1 MLDNYFKKNKL
12 GPYLKNFYFLSSL
25 SFILIYVFKS
35 LFFNMWDINYLYIT
49 ALKSNIQTIY
59 SDFSFQHG
67 PYLNFFFEF
76 LTLIKSDPYIILYVL
91 GIFQSLCIG
100 YLAYLFACEITESK
114 YVRKISFLITV
125 FFVNSGYNFF
135 YWDLYSFLLS
145 SIGFYL
151 VVVKKKNILGVFLLS
166 FVFFCK
172 QSFGVTSFLIL
183 TFFSLANFLY
193 FKKKEYL
200 LNIALFFIFS
210 LFFVLVIYFF
220 SDLNKFY
227 NENVLMIFKYSSL
240 REKDIFSYL
249 FNIFTLLPD
258 IHSINDLKHNLS
270 LAGALFYMIFKLP
283 LFLICVLLLFSIKD
297 FYKNYYQLILLLIFI
312 SILTTPLLGRGY
324 WSTLYFIPAI
334 NILFFN
340 YLCENKKIFSIS
352 VIQNK
357 DNLIFLYVFL
367 IFSFLIANNIK
378 DLNLSDQIDK
388 QKIKS
393 NKNFLLNLDQR
404 NNFPTSD
411 RSDIIDMSKFVYDKK
426 INSIY
431 LLDEDSAII
440 LVINSIPSLNN
451 DIVGKNII
459 KDPFFSWDMEFPIK
473 GVKYKDRF
481 LKDFKIKNSKYVLY
495 HNNNFQKNSIF
506 FPKNFLINYDI
517 FYSNSNFTLL
527 KRKDD

>member
-1 MLDNYFKKNKL
+1 
-12 GPYLKNFYFLSSL
+12 
-25 SFILIYVFKS
+25 
-35 LFFNMWDINYLYIT
+35 
-49 ALKSNIQTIY
+49 
-59 SDFSFQHG
+59 
-67 PYLNFFFEF
+67 
-76 LTLIKSDPYIILYVL
+76 
-91 GIFQSLCIG
+91 
-100 YLAYLFACEITESK
+100 
-114 YVRKISFLITV
+114 
-125 FFVNSGYNFF
+125 
-135 YWDLYSFLLS
+135 
-145 SIGFYL
+145 
-151 VVVKKKNILGVFLLS
+151 
-166 FVFFCK
+166 
-172 QSFGVTSFLIL
+172 
-183 TFFSLANFLY
+183 
-193 FKKKEYL
+193 
-200 LNIALFFIFS
+200 
-210 LFFVLVIYFF
+210 
-220 SDLNKFY
+220 
-227 NENVLMIFKYSSL
+227 
-240 REKDIFSYL
+240 
-249 FNIFTLLPD
+249 
-258 IHSINDLKHNLS
+258 
-270 LAGALFYMIFKLP
+270 LP
-283 LFLICVLLLFSIKD
+283 LFLICVLLLFLIKD

-357 DNLIFLYVFL
+357 DNLILSYVFL
-367 IFSFLIANNIK
+367 IFLFLIANNIK

-404 NNFPTSD
+404 NNFPISD

-506 FPKNFLINYDI
+506 FSKNFLINYDI

>member
-1 MLDNYFKKNKL
+1 MLSNFFKKNEL
-12 GPYLKNFYFLSSL
+12 VSCLKNFYFLSSL
-25 SFILIYVFKS
+25 FFILIYAFKS
-35 LFFNMWDINYLYIT
+35 LFFNMWDINYLYLT

-67 PYLNFFFEF
+67 PYLNFFFKF
-76 LTLIKSDPYIILYVL
+76 LTLIKSDPYIILYIL
-91 GIFQSLCIG
+91 GIFQSLFIG
-100 YLAYLFACEITESK
+100 YLAYLFACTITETE
-114 YVRKISFLITV
+114 YVKKISFLITV

-145 SIGFYL
+145 TIGFYL

-172 QSFGVTSFLIL
+172 QSFGVISFLIL
-183 TFFSLANFLY
+183 TFYSLANFLY
-193 FKKKEYL
+193 FKKKEHL
-200 LNIALFFIFS
+200 LNIVLFFIFS
-210 LFFVLVIYFF
+210 LFFALIIYFF

-258 IHSINDLKHNLS
+258 IHSIYDLKHNLS
-270 LAGALFYMIFKLP
+270 LAGVLFYIIFKLP
-283 LFLICVLLLFSIKD
+283 LFLTCICLLFLIKD
-297 FYKNYYQLILLLIFI
+297 FYKNYYQIFLILIFV

-340 YLCENKKIFSIS
+340 YLCENKRIFSIS

-357 DNLIFLYVFL
+357 DNLILLYVVL
-367 IFSFLIANNIK
+367 IFSALIANNIK
-378 DLNLSDQIDK
+378 DLNLNSQIDK
-388 QKIKS
+388 QRIKS
-393 NKNFLLNLDQR
+393 NKNFFLNLDQK
-404 NNFPTSD
+404 NNFPSSN
-411 RSDIIDMSKFVYDKK
+411 RADIIDMSKFIYDKK

-440 LVINSIPSLNN
+440 LVISSIPSLNN

-495 HNNNFQKNSIF
+495 HNNNFEKNSIF
-506 FPKNFLINYDI
+506 FPDNFLINYNI
-517 FYSNSNFTLL
+517 SYSNSNFTLL
-527 KRKDD
+527 ERKDN